1 MRPPRRLVLRDQQ
14 AAERFGEVVAYVLQ
28 LLAVDAEGG
37 AFAEVHYRCDG
48 RTGRGRGGVGGEPV
62 PELALDAG
70 REVPEERK
78 MRRDQVAL
86 GRVMGAAQLL
96 EPAIVA
102 VAEQSGDDD
111 RPADAQIST

>member
-37 AFAEVHYRCDG
+37 AFAEVHDRCDG

-62 PELALDAG
+62 PELALDDG
-70 REVPEERK
+70 REVPEERE

-86 GRVMGAAQLL
+86 GRVMAAQLL

-102 VAEQSGDDD
+102 VAEHSGDDD
-111 RPADAQIST
+111 RPAGAQIST

>member
-37 AFAEVHYRCDG
+37 SFAEVHDRRDG
-48 RTGRGRGGVGGEPV
+48 RTGCGRGRVGGEPL
-62 PELALDAG
+62 PELALDGG
-70 REVPEERK
+70 REVPEERE

-86 GRVMGAAQLL
+86 GRVMNAAQLL

-102 VAEQSGDDD
+102 VAEHSGDDD
-111 RPADAQIST
+111 RPAGAQIST